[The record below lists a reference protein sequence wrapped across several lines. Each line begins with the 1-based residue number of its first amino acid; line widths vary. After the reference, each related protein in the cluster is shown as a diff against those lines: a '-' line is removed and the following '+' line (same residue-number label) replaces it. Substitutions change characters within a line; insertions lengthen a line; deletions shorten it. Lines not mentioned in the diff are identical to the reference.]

1 MLSPFKKTHIDSPW
15 IKLFKGE
22 KYMRKYWNCWFKF
35 FYILKMS
42 MYSLFYHSNIRL
54 HISIINNFFFSVRG
68 CDTTFSQFRISL
80 TSFFFFIEFTH
91 CYMLSAS
98 LALSHWKLLLK
109 KVHNDVSIYITHSVL
124 YCVQKKVEKKKNLS
138 SYLVFINISS
148 VQYETCFL
156 WIVYYILYIYCDIS
170 RCPLTLEKC
179 YIKNNF

>member
-1 MLSPFKKTHIDSPW
+1 
-15 IKLFKGE
+15 
-22 KYMRKYWNCWFKF
+22 
-35 FYILKMS
+35 
-42 MYSLFYHSNIRL
+42 
-54 HISIINNFFFSVRG
+54 
-68 CDTTFSQFRISL
+68 
-80 TSFFFFIEFTH
+80 
-91 CYMLSAS
+91 MLSAS

-156 WIVYYILYIYCDIS
+156 WIVYYILYLYCDIS

-179 YIKNNF
+179 YIKKQLLNVLLLWYYLNFINFVVKHGDFIGKQWAKPLTKPSHRVNTLFFFIVLNIIVLSCYLYRYIAIILL

>member
-1 MLSPFKKTHIDSPW
+1 M
-15 IKLFKGE
+15 
-22 KYMRKYWNCWFKF
+22 
-35 FYILKMS
+35 ILH
-42 MYSLFYHSNIRL
+42 FR
-54 HISIINNFFFSVRG
+54 NFA
-68 CDTTFSQFRISL
+68 FRWL
-80 TSFFFFIEFTH
+80 VFFFFLEFTH
-91 CYMLSAS
+91 CYMLSAN

-156 WIVYYILYIYCDIS
+156 WIVYYILYLYCDIS

-179 YIKNNF
+179 YIKTTFKCLAFVILFNLINFVVKHGDLLGKQWAKPLTKPSHRVNTLFFFIVLNIIVLSCYLYRYIAIILL